1 MAAKTT
7 DQEKEKKRKG
17 TMGMINL
24 KTIISK
30 RVVCEGLCHKQT
42 ESCSIS
48 LVDSHGRRSPKEQR
62 ERAKYCPRARK
73 PFGSNEVG
81 LDWTSWNIN
90 INGKAHSIHKLNG
103 IHFTIIIC
111 VVQPAL
117 NLVGNPALIT
127 PLQSDEL
134 HRCYPQ
140 LNHLI

>member
-48 LVDSHGRRSPKEQR
+48 LVTRMVEEAQKSSVNERSIVPGPGNHLGQTK
-62 ERAKYCPRARK
+62 
-73 PFGSNEVG
+73 
-81 LDWTSWNIN
+81 LDWT
-90 INGKAHSIHKLNG
+90 GPAGTSISMVKPIL
-103 IHFTIIIC
+103 FT
-111 VVQPAL
+111 
-117 NLVGNPALIT
+117 
-127 PLQSDEL
+127 S
-134 HRCYPQ
+134 
-140 LNHLI
+140 